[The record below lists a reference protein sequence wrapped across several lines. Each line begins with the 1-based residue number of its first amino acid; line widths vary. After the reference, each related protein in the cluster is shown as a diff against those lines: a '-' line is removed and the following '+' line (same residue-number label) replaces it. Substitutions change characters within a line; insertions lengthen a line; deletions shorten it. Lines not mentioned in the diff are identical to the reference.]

1 MLPVGSKRELTN
13 YPLTNHK
20 LPDTSYLK
28 PSGVMT
34 MIDCVKHDW
43 SKFHAIVAGS
53 SYLNKERRNEQEIR
67 EAREKAAKAR

>member
-1 MLPVGSKRELTN
+1 
-13 YPLTNHK
+13 
-20 LPDTSYLK
+20 
-28 PSGVMT
+28 